1 MIHLGIHKL
10 SLTATQ
16 KAAANSAIL
25 LSFPAER
32 QRMLILALSSG
43 VVFASMS
50 LENRWLSCDVACYA
64 FQPLLMACGWGEKF
78 DSWRIIEA
86 TRRRRRRRFVCLI
99 NLFWYDSFRPNGNP
113 FSCNYLVCNSCHSME
128 LWQQKENEGRIYLA
142 RLFWLLKRKHPKPHA
157 VVWLLIYS
165 LFLSMRI
172 SLFFFPA
179 KWLNFPFG
187 SHSKTESAEFIF

>member
-99 NLFWYDSFRPNGNP
+99 NLFWYDSFRPNGNH
-113 FSCNYLVCNSCHSME
+113 FRVTISCVTHAIQWNYDSRRRM
-128 LWQQKENEGRIYLA
+128 KG
-142 RLFWLLKRKHPKPHA
+142 
-157 VVWLLIYS
+157 
-165 LFLSMRI
+165 
-172 SLFFFPA
+172 
-179 KWLNFPFG
+179 
-187 SHSKTESAEFIF
+187 EFIWQDSFDCWSENTPNHMLSFGFWFIRCFSQCEYHFSSF